1 MLVCATVAGLL
12 LCCLVAVIDTLL
24 VAALT
29 CCCLPGTV
37 AAFTFCL
44 LPVATLPALLTG
56 TPPLLSFFFFF
67 LLQAFNSCCCCC
79 FLLLIFFSIL
89 SPTNTASA
97 RLGQLD
103 SDSAMGESGP
113 DSVFLNHASP
123 NRRLHT
129 ESYCPIMRT
138 HDIKEKCYYYLI
150 QYSYMVNQI
159 LILQEVSQSYC
170 GFSVQTRLPHI
181 D

>member
-1 MLVCATVAGLL
+1 MLVCATVNGLL
-12 LCCLVAVIDTLL
+12 LCCLVTVIGMLL

-29 CCCLPGTV
+29 CCCLPSSV

-67 LLQAFNSCCCCC
+67 FFLHQAFNSCCCCFF

-89 SPTNTASA
+89 SPTNMASA
-97 RLGQLD
+97 RLGQVDL
-103 SDSAMGESGP
+103 DSAMGKSGP

-123 NRRLHT
+123 NQRLHT

-138 HDIKEKCYYYLI
+138 HDIKEKRYYSLI
-150 QYSYMVNQI
+150 RYSYMVNQI
-159 LILQEVSQSYC
+159 LIL
-170 GFSVQTRLPHI
+170 
-181 D
+181 